1 MLMSDII
8 ALLDGWTVAIG
19 FTVLVLMLL
28 VQAWLREPA
37 NLPPVPGRPHL
48 LLGHLPYLGAKRRE
62 QMAQWR
68 KTTGDV
74 FRLYMGRKP
83 LVVLCGY
90 SVLKEALIKHGD
102 LFVDRPPG
110 GYATTVVQDGTK
122 GVLGA
127 SGAAWREQRAVAM
140 SILRKF
146 GMGKN
151 SLADKIQEEI
161 TAYLDVLSGL
171 CGQPTDVKRVTSATL
186 SNVIC
191 SIIVGKRF
199 EYDDPYFLQFMDT
212 FSEQVRLVSSTSM
225 INVFPWLR
233 YWPGDMF
240 GAKRFIDCHHDL
252 DNIFSDPF
260 IAQKTKEYEAG
271 GDALD
276 NFISAYVH
284 EWRRKEQGG
293 ETTTM
298 DGGHLRRLLGN
309 LFIAGSETTATTM
322 LWFMLYML
330 HYPHIQEK
338 VFAELEE
345 VVGHNRRPTMQDKS
359 RLPYLNAVIMETQR
373 RASIA
378 PFSLSRICTAD
389 VTLQGYL
396 IPRGTRVVSNLDSV
410 LLDEVTWGDP
420 LNFRP
425 ERFLD
430 NHGGLIHPDEFVPF
444 SMGRRVCL
452 GESLAKMELFLF
464 LAALV
469 QRFRLLPSVPGQL
482 PPQKALF
489 GVTCPPEPFT
499 LRLKERSD
507 SAAD

>member
-1 MLMSDII
+1 MVFPNIL
-8 ALLDGWTVAIG
+8 ALLDSWTLIIAIAV
-19 FTVLVLMLL
+19 FVLVMLL
-28 VQAWLREPA
+28 QTWLREPP

-48 LLGHLPYLGAKRRE
+48 LLGHLPYLGANRRE

-68 KTTGDV
+68 KTCLG
-74 FRLYMGRKP
+74 
-83 LVVLCGY
+83 
-90 SVLKEALIKHGD
+90 SVRSCVARAKSCVHVHLEEVWHGEE
-102 LFVDRPPG
+102 LSSRENPRR
-110 GYATTVVQDGTK
+110 

-127 SGAAWREQRAVAM
+127 SGAAWREQRAVSM

-151 SLADKIQEEI
+151 SLAEKIQEEI
-161 TAYLDVLSGL
+161 TAYLNVLSQLG
-171 CGQPTDVKRVTSATL
+171 GEPSDVKRVTSATL

-212 FSEQVRLVSSTSM
+212 FSEQVRLVSSTSI

-233 YWPGDMF
+233 HLPGDMF

-252 DNIFSDPF
+252 DEIFSDPF
-260 IAQKTKEYEAG
+260 IAQKTKEYKEG
-271 GDALD
+271 GDAMD
-276 NFISAYVH
+276 NFISAYLQ
-284 EWRRKEQGG
+284 EWRRKEQDG

-298 DGGHLRRLLGN
+298 DDGHLRRLLGN

-345 VVGHNRRPTMQDKS
+345 KVGHNRRPTMQDKN
-359 RLPYLNAVIMETQR
+359 RLPYLNAVIMETLR

-378 PFSLSRICTAD
+378 PFSLSRMCTAD

-396 IPRGTRVVSNLDSV
+396 IPRGSRVVSNLDSV

-420 LNFRP
+420 LTFRP

-430 NHGGLIHPDEFVPF
+430 DQGGLLHPEEFVPF

-464 LAALV
+464 LGALV

-499 LRLKERSD
+499 LRLVERSEGVTV
-507 SAAD
+507 